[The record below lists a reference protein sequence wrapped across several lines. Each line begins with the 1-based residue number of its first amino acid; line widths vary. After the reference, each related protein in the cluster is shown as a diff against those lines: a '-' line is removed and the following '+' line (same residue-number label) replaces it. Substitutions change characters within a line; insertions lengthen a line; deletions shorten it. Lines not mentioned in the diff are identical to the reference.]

1 MLYERT
7 ANSDFS
13 NVADEKEK
21 KVCLGASLHSSFRN
35 LNIARK
41 GLGPIN

>member
-7 ANSDFS
+7 ANSHFS

-21 KVCLGASLHSSFRN
+21 KVWLGASLQSSFGN
-35 LNIARK
+35 LSIARK
-41 GLGPIN
+41 GPGPIN